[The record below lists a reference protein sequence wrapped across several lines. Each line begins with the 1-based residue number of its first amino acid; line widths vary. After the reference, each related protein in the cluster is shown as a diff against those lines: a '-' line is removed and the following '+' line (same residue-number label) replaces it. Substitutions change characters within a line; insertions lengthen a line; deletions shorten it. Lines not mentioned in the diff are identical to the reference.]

1 MTHLIVTYGYFAVAF
16 LVAVESFGVPLPGET
31 IVVAAALY
39 AGHTHRLS
47 VWAIFAVAAVAAIVG
62 DNIGYLL
69 GRTGGERL
77 IRRYGRYVRLDEA
90 KLQVVR
96 NLFDRHGAKVVFF
109 GRFVS
114 ILRTYAAFFAG
125 TTRMPWRRF
134 LIYNA
139 AGGVLWA
146 ALYTFA
152 SYGLGDT
159 FRSIETELTV
169 AFSAAAVLTIAA
181 VIVVLRRRNKKVL
194 VEVASRGRDS

>member
-1 MTHLIVTYGYFAVAF
+1 MTHLIVTYGYVAVAV

-47 VWAIFAVAAVAAIVG
+47 VWVIFIVAAAAAIAG
-62 DNIGYLL
+62 DNIGYAL
-69 GRTGGERL
+69 GRIGGDSL
-77 IRRYGRYVRLDEA
+77 VRRYGRYVRLDES

-96 NLFDRHGAKVVFF
+96 NLFDRHGSTVVFF

-152 SYGLGDT
+152 AYGLGNA
-159 FRSIETELTV
+159 FHSVETALTV
-169 AFSAAAVLTIAA
+169 AVAAAATATISAESL
-181 VIVVLRRRNKKVL
+181 VLRRRNRRHWSKRYH
-194 VEVASRGRDS
+194 ED